1 MTSFYSKEELA
12 ALGLKAFG
20 RDVRISRKASLYGA
34 EHISLGDH
42 VRIDDFC
49 LLSGHITLGSYIHL
63 AAGVYLF
70 AGEAGIEIED
80 YSTLSSRC
88 AVYALTDD
96 YSGAAMTNPT
106 VPERYTHV
114 TEQPVSIGRHVIV
127 GTGSTILPGVTV
139 GEGCAV
145 GAMSLL
151 SRSAEPWGVYWGTP
165 ARRQK
170 ERSRALLA
178 LCEEWN
184 AEGGDDGCRT

>member
-1 MTSFYSKEELA
+1 MTSFYTEEELA
-12 ALGLKAFG
+12 ALGLKVYG
-20 RDVRISRKASLYGA
+20 RDVRISRKASIYGA

-49 LLSGHITLGSYIHL
+49 LLSGNITLGSYIHL
-63 AAGVYLF
+63 AAGALLF
-70 AGEAGIEIED
+70 AGDAGIAVGD

-106 VPERYTHV
+106 VPEAYTHV
-114 TEQPVSIGRHVIV
+114 TQQPVSIDRHVIV
-127 GTGSTILPGVTV
+127 GTGSTILPVVTV

-151 SRSAEPWGVYWGTP
+151 SRDCEPWGIYYGIP
-165 ARRQK
+165 AQRHK
-170 ERSRALLA
+170 ERSRELLT
-178 LCEEWN
+178 LCEKRES
-184 AEGGDDGCRT
+184 ERSES

>member
-1 MTSFYSKEELA
+1 MTSYYSQEELA
-12 ALGLKAFG
+12 ALGLKACG
-20 RDVRISRKASLYGA
+20 QDVRISRKASIYGA

-49 LLSGHITLGSYIHL
+49 LLSGCISLGSYIHL
-63 AAGVYLF
+63 AAGVLLF
-70 AGEAGIEIED
+70 AGDAGITIDD

-106 VPERYTHV
+106 VPEAYTHV
-114 TEQPVSIGRHVIV
+114 TQAPVRIGRHVIV

-151 SRSAEPWGVYWGTP
+151 NRDAEAWSIYHGIP
-165 ARRQK
+165 ARRRG
-170 ERSRALLA
+170 ERSRALLS
-178 LCEEWN
+178 LCEKLES
-184 AEGGDDGCRT
+184 ERGEI

>member
-1 MTSFYSKEELA
+1 MTSFYTPEELA
-12 ALGLKAFG
+12 ALGLKAYG
-20 RDVRISRKASLYGA
+20 RDVCISRKASIYGA

-49 LLSGHITLGSYIHL
+49 LLSGQITLGSYIHL
-63 AAGVYLF
+63 AAGVLLF
-70 AGEAGIEIED
+70 AGDAGISIGD

-106 VPERYTHV
+106 VPEAYTHV
-114 TEQPVSIGRHVIV
+114 TRQPVTIGRHVIV
-127 GTGSTILPGVTV
+127 GTGSTILPGVNV

-151 SRSAEPWGVYWGTP
+151 SRDCEPWGVYHGIP
-165 ARRQK
+165 AGRRR
-170 ERSRALLA
+170 ERSRDLLS
-178 LCEEWN
+178 LCDKLESERK
-184 AEGGDDGCRT
+184 EP

>member
-1 MTSFYSKEELA
+1 MTSFYTEEELA
-12 ALGLKAFG
+12 ALGLKAYG
-20 RDVRISRKASLYGA
+20 RDVRISRKACLYGA

-49 LLSGHITLGSYIHL
+49 LLSGNISLGSFIHL
-63 AAGVYLF
+63 AAGVLLF
-70 AGEAGIEIED
+70 AGDAGITVGD

-106 VPERYTHV
+106 VPEAYTHV
-114 TEQPVSIGRHVIV
+114 TQQPVSVGRHVIV

-151 SRSAEPWGVYWGTP
+151 RGDCEPWGM
-165 ARRQK
+165 
-170 ERSRALLA
+170 
-178 LCEEWN
+178 
-184 AEGGDDGCRT
+184 